1 MFYIIIAKLKVGYME
16 MTYSDV
22 IALPVKERGPLLKSL
37 AESGDNDACLAYAK
51 LIFADKY
58 NGTPSAGQSKD
69 EAKAEAR
76 SSAVTFLYDAALRGH
91 LPSIILGQDAA
102 FLGRQGAFNKVL
114 CKVSFTKAIEFLDL
128 WLAQEP
134 EPDDRALALFRKGL
148 CLKLMNAETP
158 WAEVESLWEQSA
170 SLGGEHGIAA
180 SAQLGARHF
189 DNGRYDEAIP
199 WLETAKNSSM
209 MAASLLMLI
218 HKNHTK
224 SEDDYKECS
233 DICSVLCSTKPKPG
247 QT

>member
-1 MFYIIIAKLKVGYME
+1 ME
-16 MTYSDV
+16 MAYSEV
-22 IALPVKERGPLLKSL
+22 MALPAKERGPLLKLL
-37 AESGDNDACLAYAK
+37 AESGDNDACLEYAK

-58 NGTPSAGQSKD
+58 SGTPSAGQSKD

-76 SSAVTFLYDAALRGH
+76 SEAVTYLYDAARRGH
-91 LPSIILGQDAA
+91 LPSIILGQDAV
-102 FLGRQGAFNKVL
+102 FLGRRGAFNKVL
-114 CKVSFTKAIEFLDL
+114 CKVSYTKAIEFLDL

-158 WAEVESLWEQSA
+158 WDEVKLLWEQSA

-180 SAQLGARHF
+180 AAQLGVWHY
-189 DNGRYDEAIP
+189 DNGCYDEAIP
-199 WLETAKNSSM
+199 WLEKAKTASM
-209 MAASLLMLI
+209 MAASHLMLI

-233 DICSVLCSTKPKPG
+233 DICLALCSTKPKPG